1 MRIYRFATEGQL
13 SLFMDSLWSLITLIS
28 SFIGKKYLE
37 YCFVLISCYF
47 NWASSDL
54 RFPRF
59 VFQLLAKSA
68 T

>member
-1 MRIYRFATEGQL
+1 MRIYHFANEGQL
-13 SLFMDSLWSLITLIS
+13 SFFMDSLWSLITLIS
-28 SFIGKKYLE
+28 SFIGKKYLG
-37 YCFVLISCYF
+37 YFLCPCYF
-47 NWASSDL
+47 NWALSDL